1 MHSLGFAT
9 ILVQL
14 VPFPII
20 PNIYPVESKYIIL
33 LDIISPPLSLP
44 VPAIS
49 LPRAASPIPTSP
61 PPEQDSPTNSQAPP
75 TGDDEPVNVTIT
87 VKATGS

>member
-1 MHSLGFAT
+1 MTHL
-9 ILVQL
+9 
-14 VPFPII
+14 II
-20 PNIYPVESKYIIL
+20 TVSI
-33 LDIISPPLSLP
+33 P

-49 LPRAASPIPTSP
+49 LPRAASPIQTTPTVGQDP
-61 PPEQDSPTNSQAPP
+61 PTASQALP